1 MLLTAMQ
8 WGLSK
13 TAWQW
18 AGLIIVAPWLLL
30 EELESTKGKVR
41 RKNFKMPTC
50 ITEETQWLAT
60 FALERNPRLRSLFN
74 GRNYLF
80 KSAWS
85 WLNTLKIVRYV
96 SCLPRRW
103 VILGVWPNSLN
114 LLPQVD
120 CKHHSTNFIHLWE
133 VHEDIQRR
141 RLAQRILAQ
150 ILKFLC
156 TSKEYLA
163 KYV

>member
-1 MLLTAMQ
+1 MLRTATQ

-13 TAWQW
+13 GAWQW
-18 AGLIIVAPWLLL
+18 AGLITVAPWLLL
-30 EELESTKGKVR
+30 EELESIKGKVR
-41 RKNFKMPTC
+41 RKNFKMPRC

-74 GRNYLF
+74 GRNYFL

-85 WLNTLKIVRYV
+85 WLNMLKIVRYV

-103 VILGVWPNSLN
+103 VIVDLWPNSLN

-120 CKHHSTNFIHLWE
+120 CKHHSTNFIHSWE
-133 VHEDIQRR
+133 AHEDIQRR

-150 ILKFLC
+150 ILKSLC
-156 TSKEYLA
+156 TSKEYWV